1 MTFDVVL
8 RPLALSFCAAL
19 GAAALLPAT
28 VPATAQSY
36 GAPRY
41 GEPSNSGAT
50 PRRAL
55 DNSYR
60 RPALAPLPA
69 HRGYPRPGIWQG
81 VYVGGHGG
89 YLAGDATP
97 SQGFDSVDFAGGAL
111 GLHVGYNWQGG
122 NWVVGLEGDGTWAN
136 GRGSRTFAGPT
147 LVDAR
152 ADWTLQPQAAGWI
165 FLQQCSDLCHRRR
178 RIRRVRPRRR
188 YRRHFFT
195 HRRNCF
201 WICGGGGVEMKFTPN
216 MSGRIEA
223 CIMVSTTRVSISRAA
238 RSRRFGRDDRA
249 RRPYISFQLR
259 SSGCARR
266 GSGEAAQHTDYSE
279 FLLIRS
285 VCCALHIHFSPV
297 TSCEPAATILPHEG
311 RGTGHDPAAR

>member
-81 VYVGGHGG
+81 VYAGGHGG

-152 ADWTLQPQAAGWI
+152 ADWTSSLRLRAGYSFSNVLIYATGGAAFGGFDLGVDTGGISSRIGETVFGYAAG
-165 FLQQCSDLCHRRR
+165 
-178 RIRRVRPRRR
+178 
-188 YRRHFFT
+188 
-195 HRRNCF
+195 
-201 WICGGGGVEMKFTPN
+201 GGAEMKFTPN

-223 CIMVSTTRVSISRAA
+223 LYYG
-238 RSRRFGRDDRA
+238 FNDK
-249 RRPYISFQLR
+249 SFNFA
-259 SSGCARR
+259 SGTLPVDL
-266 GSGEAAQHTDYSE
+266 G
-279 FLLIRS
+279 
-285 VCCALHIHFSPV
+285 V
-297 TSCEPAATILPHEG
+297 TSVRAGLTYHFN
-311 RGTGHDPAAR
+311 